1 MYSYILPIC
10 ILIIVIVSYTI
21 WRTRSSKATE
31 KATGLTEKSTGLT
44 EKATGLTATGLI
56 EKGTE
61 TKEIVYAIND
71 NGVFDIADAN
81 GKMLNIGY
89 GPNPKVYIN
98 LLYQAEKDIENN
110 DGVITSKINTKS
122 YEIGG
127 RSYIID
133 FTRL

>member
-10 ILIIVIVSYTI
+10 ILIIVIVIYKI
-21 WRTRSSKATE
+21 WRTRSAKVVTSTEKATVLTATVLT
-31 KATGLTEKSTGLT
+31 ATGLTEK
-44 EKATGLTATGLI
+44 A
-56 EKGTE
+56 TE

-71 NGVFDIADAN
+71 NGVFDIADTN

-110 DGVITSKINTKS
+110 DGVITSKIDTKS

-127 RSYIID
+127 RQYTVD